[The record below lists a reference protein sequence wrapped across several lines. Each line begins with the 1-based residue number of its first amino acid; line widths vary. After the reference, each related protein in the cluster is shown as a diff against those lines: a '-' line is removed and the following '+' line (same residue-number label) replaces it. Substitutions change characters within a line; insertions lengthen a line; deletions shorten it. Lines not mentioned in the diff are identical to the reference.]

1 MPGFFPFAPQEVLP
15 SLWLYWSND
24 VPLKK
29 THPSASVSF
38 ALLELARRDDW
49 LLIFDNAVDPRDILP
64 YIPAS
69 GRGHILVTS
78 RNPASARLGGLL
90 EGDVFSHSEPT
101 ALLSAPLR

>member
-38 ALLELARRDDW
+38 ALLELARWDDW
-49 LLIFDNAVDPRDILP
+49 LLIFVNAVDPRDILP
-64 YIPAS
+64 YIPSS
-69 GRGHILVTS
+69 GGGHTLAPS
-78 RNPASARLGGLL
+78 RNPAWTVLVGLYGVYICSL
-90 EGDVFSHSEPT
+90 CCSI
-101 ALLSAPLR
+101 